1 MVSLVLISIFGYFII
16 TGLPQFLMHK
26 QGIEGSVLWDPITS
40 NFSPIN
46 FNPYIFYITIIV
58 ITIGQISSLLTP
70 RRLLQMMYTF
80 GFLNLVRMIC
90 LYFINLE
97 PPLDTIP
104 LYDPFLEKTFYEDVL
119 ITKDLF
125 FSGHTS
131 NIIVFAFL
139 SRVTWFRNFF
149 FVTAFIVASML
160 VMQHVHYTID
170 VVAAP
175 FFAYVV
181 YRIFERLLDE
191 VAKKSRF
198 SHVS

>member
-1 MVSLVLISIFGYFII
+1 LD
-16 TGLPQFLMHK
+16 K
-26 QGIEGSVLWDPITS
+26 
-40 NFSPIN
+40 
-46 FNPYIFYITIIV
+46 
-58 ITIGQISSLLTP
+58 
-70 RRLLQMMYTF
+70 
-80 GFLNLVRMIC
+80 
-90 LYFINLE
+90 
-97 PPLDTIP
+97 DTIP